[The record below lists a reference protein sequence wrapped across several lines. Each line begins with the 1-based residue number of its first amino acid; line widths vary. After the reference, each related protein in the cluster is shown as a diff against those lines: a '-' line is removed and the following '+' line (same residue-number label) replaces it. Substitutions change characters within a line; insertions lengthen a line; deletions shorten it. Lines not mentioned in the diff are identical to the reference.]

1 MKHRHLLLA
10 LASSTLLIAGSLDAG
25 AATKQQPRKS
35 DPGRAV
41 KAYKW
46 VDKDGVTHYGDTVPP
61 EYAEQGREEL
71 NSQGVPLRE
80 VQRQLSPAEAAAAQK
95 KAADEQRRRQHDAFL
110 LNTYTRVSDIEQVR
124 DERVALIDGQMELA
138 RGTLAVS
145 DQRLT
150 ALQARLVTFRPYSAS
165 PTARRVPDQLAE
177 EVVRTLS
184 ERRST
189 QAQLQQ
195 REKEKAEQVSGFAA
209 DIARYRELTN
219 RTLSR

>member
-1 MKHRHLLLA
+1 MKNRYFFLA
-10 LASSTLLIAGSLDAG
+10 LASSALLMGSGPDAG
-25 AATKQQPRKS
+25 AAQNQGRKG

-61 EYAEQGREEL
+61 EYSEQGREEL

-80 VQRQLSPAEAAAAQK
+80 VQRQLSPAEAQVAQQ
-95 KAADEQRRRQHDAFL
+95 KAADEQKRRQHDAFL

-138 RGTLAVS
+138 RGTLAIS
-145 DQRLT
+145 DQRIT
-150 ALQARLVTFRPYSAS
+150 ALQARIVNFRPYSAS
-165 PTARRVPDQLAE
+165 PTARRLPDQLAE

-184 ERRST
+184 ERRTT

-195 REKEKAEQVSGFAA
+195 REKEKAEQVAGFAD
-209 DIARYRELTN
+209 DIARYKELTN

>member
-1 MKHRHLLLA
+1 MKHRHVLLA
-10 LASSTLLIAGSLDAG
+10 LASSALLVGGSLDAS
-25 AATKQQPRKS
+25 AAQSRKS
-35 DPGRAV
+35 DPGRGV

-61 EYAEQGREEL
+61 EYSEQRREEL

-80 VQRQLSPAEAAAAQK
+80 VQRQLSPAEAQVAQQ
-95 KAADEQRRRQHDAFL
+95 KAADEQKRRQHDAFL
-110 LNTYTRVSDIEQVR
+110 LTTYTRVSDIEQVR

-145 DQRLT
+145 DQRIT

-195 REKEKAEQVSGFAA
+195 REKEKSEQVSGFAA

>member
-10 LASSTLLIAGSLDAG
+10 LASSALFAGVSLDAG
-25 AATKQQPRKS
+25 AAQPRKS

-61 EYAEQGREEL
+61 EYSEQGREEL

-80 VQRQLSPAEAAAAQK
+80 VQRQLSPAEAKVAQQR
-95 KAADEQRRRQHDAFL
+95 AADEQKRRQHDAFL

-145 DQRLT
+145 DQRIT
-150 ALQARLVTFRPYSAS
+150 TLQARMVNFRPYSAA

-184 ERRST
+184 ERRSM

-195 REKEKAEQVSGFAA
+195 REKEKAEQVSGFAE

>member
-1 MKHRHLLLA
+1 MKYRHLFLA
-10 LASSTLLIAGSLDAG
+10 LASSALLVGGSLEAN
-25 AATKQQPRKS
+25 AAQSKKG
-35 DPGRAV
+35 DPGRGV

-61 EYAEQGREEL
+61 EYAEQGRQEL

-80 VQRQLSPAEAAAAQK
+80 VQRQLSPTEARAAQQ
-95 KAADEQRRRQHDAFL
+95 KAIDDQKRRQHDAFL

-145 DQRLT
+145 EQRIT
-150 ALQARLVTFRPYSAS
+150 ALQTRLVNFRPYSAS
-165 PTARRVPDQLAE
+165 STARRVPDQLAE

-184 ERRST
+184 ERRT
-189 QAQLQQ
+189 MQAQLQQ
-195 REKEKAEQVSGFAA
+195 REKERAEQVSGFAE